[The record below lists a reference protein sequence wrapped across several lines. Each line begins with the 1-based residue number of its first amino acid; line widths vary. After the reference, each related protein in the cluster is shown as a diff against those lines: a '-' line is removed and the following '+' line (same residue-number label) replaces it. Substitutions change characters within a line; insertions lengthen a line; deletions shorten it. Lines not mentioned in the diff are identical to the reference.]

1 MGKKSSDETPQPTD
15 ADPTSGPGMMSTVAL
30 DEEGAAKVA
39 ASAPQLAT
47 GEVLAG
53 RYRVT
58 RYLARGG
65 MGEVYE
71 AEDLELGER
80 IALKTIREGA
90 RENIAEERF
99 KREIQLARKVTHPN
113 VCRIFDVGF
122 HVREDGKQVV
132 FLTMELLRGETL
144 FDRLRLEGKLSIG
157 STTELLRQLVAGL
170 SAAHAVGVIHRDLK
184 STNVI
189 LVAKRTGGLRAVI
202 TDFGLAHGLG
212 GNDGSRGR
220 SLSSDSIVV
229 GTPGYMAP
237 EQIEGGVLSVRT
249 DIYALGVLLFEM
261 LTGVLPFEGETP
273 MSLAAKK
280 LTTPAPSPRKR
291 RADLPAKWEKVVLA
305 CLERDPANRPESARA
320 VLEQLGL
327 LHDSYE
333 ELDGTMRVSKARRR
347 VPLVRPALV
356 LFAVVLSLIA
366 VRLSREHTTPGAR
379 RAVATLPFQAKD
391 DRAAA
396 QPWVGA
402 IAAELIAVTLQGN
415 DALHSF
421 DSESVNAALR
431 DVGVRA
437 GETPTAE
444 QIQRLSAQL
453 ALDLVVTGRF
463 RVAEDGVNVTVEAEL
478 RNAHTRRA
486 LVEVSEKGR
495 LDDLA
500 AALDRVARRVAQAAG
515 VPAEQLG
522 RGIGVTL
529 PRHPAAL
536 REYIEAKQELER
548 REARKAVAAATRGIA
563 DDPDNARLRLVRA
576 EAYAESGDERH
587 AIEEAKEARRC
598 AASLPRLERLFVEA
612 AASVAAQDRATA
624 IAYYEQLRGEM
635 PNDPEVLW
643 RLVEQLTLAGR
654 ASEALQLI
662 DQLRRMSLSRTLE
675 LRVDELEVDAR
686 IGVDD
691 LDRALVVARD
701 AVKAADAIG
710 ARQWRA
716 RGRYKECLVL
726 DSLRRLDDA
735 RAACDE
741 TRHMAADAG
750 ERRLRGQA
758 VNLIANIDLSQGKLA
773 AARSG
778 YEETLE
784 VFRDLGDRSGEAMV
798 LNNLGAVESADLDRE
813 AAARLWRQSLA
824 IADELHDAIDAVPTR
839 ENLSEEALERLDWKN
854 AITYAEEAQRT
865 ARATDDAAQLVEVTC
880 RVAALYLEVGRG
892 ADADRQLDDLDAM
905 VARFASPPSADLNC
919 ELLRADVEVG
929 RGHLDAAVRSLRE
942 ATGRVRAAQE
952 TSARAILGE
961 ALAHALAEA
970 GDHQGA
976 LTALDTIGDH
986 ATARIDDSALRAAKM
1001 LRLRIELDS
1010 GPVAHLSS
1018 QIHELELGVHDEPD
1032 RHTALAQE
1040 IELERLRARAG
1051 TPSLAIRHL
1060 GEIGTRAAHLG
1071 AISLGLEAEL
1081 YAAELTRSA
1090 GMRPSHAAIVDYAKR
1105 ARAAGRPGWAQR
1117 AERLVE

>member
-1 MGKKSSDETPQPTD
+1 MAKKSRDDTPRPSQPTAQLDD
-15 ADPTSGPGMMSTVAL
+15 AS
-30 DEEGAAKVA
+30 AAAVA
-39 ASAPQLAT
+39 ASAPQLAA

-53 RYRVT
+53 RYRIV

-90 RENIAEERF
+90 REGIAEERF

-122 HVREDGKQVV
+122 HTREDGKQVV

-144 FDRLRLEGKLSIG
+144 FDHLRHEGKLSIG
-157 STTELLRQLVAGL
+157 ETTDLLRQLVAGL
-170 SAAHAVGVIHRDLK
+170 STAHAVGVIHRDLK
-184 STNVI
+184 STNVL
-189 LVAKRTGGLRAVI
+189 LVPKDNGRLRAVI
-202 TDFGLAHGLG
+202 TDFGLAHVLG
-212 GNDGSRGR
+212 G
-220 SLSSDSIVV
+220 SDSTRTRSMSSSGIVV

-237 EQIEGGVLSVRT
+237 EQIEGGALSVRT
-249 DIYALGVLLFEM
+249 DVYAIGVLLYEM
-261 LTGVLPFEGETP
+261 LTGALPFEGGTP
-273 MSLAAKK
+273 MSIAAKR
-280 LTTPAPSPRKR
+280 LTTLAPSPRKR
-291 RADLPAKWEKVVLA
+291 RADLPAKWDKVVLA
-305 CLERDPANRPESARA
+305 CLERDAADRPETARA

-333 ELDGTMRVSKARRR
+333 ELDGTMRVSKSKRR
-347 VPLVRPALV
+347 VPLVRPAIV
-356 LFAVVLSLIA
+356 LLAIVLSFIA
-366 VRLSREHTTPGAR
+366 VRLSRERTTPGAR
-379 RAVATLPFQAKD
+379 RAVATLPFQATD
-391 DRAAA
+391 IRARA

-421 DSESVNAALR
+421 DSESVNAALG

-437 GETPTAE
+437 GDAPTAE
-444 QIQRLSAQL
+444 QLQRLSEQL

-486 LVEVSEKGR
+486 LVEVAEKGR

-500 AALDRVARRVAQAAG
+500 AALDRVARRVGQAAG
-515 VPAEQLG
+515 VPLEQLG

-529 PRHPAAL
+529 PRNPAAL
-536 REYIEAKQELER
+536 RAYIEAKQKLER
-548 REARKAVAAATRGIA
+548 REARNAVDAAMRGIT
-563 DDPDNARLRLVRA
+563 DDPENARLRLVLA

-587 AIEEAKEARRC
+587 ASEQAKEARRC

-612 AASVAAQDRATA
+612 AASVAAQDRVTA

-643 RLVEQLTLAGR
+643 RLVDQLTLAGR

-662 DQLRRMSLSRTLE
+662 EQLRRMSLSRTLE
-675 LRVDELEVDAR
+675 LRVDELEVEAR
-686 IGVDD
+686 IGTDD
-691 LDRALVVARD
+691 LDRALVVARG

-726 DSLRRLDDA
+726 DSLRRLDEA
-735 RAACDE
+735 RAACEE

-758 VNLIANIDLSQGKLA
+758 VNLIANIDLSQGKLP

-798 LNNLGAVESADLDRE
+798 LNNLGAVESADMDRD

-839 ENLSEEALERLDWKN
+839 ENLSEEALERLDWKS
-854 AITYAEEAQRT
+854 AIVYAEDAQRT

-880 RVAALYLEVGRG
+880 RVASLYLDVGRG
-892 ADADRQLDDLDAM
+892 ADADRQIDDLEAM

-919 ELLRADVEVG
+919 ELLRAEVEVG

-952 TSARAILGE
+952 TSARALLGE
-961 ALAHALAEA
+961 ALAHALVEA
-970 GDHQGA
+970 GDHEGA
-976 LTALDTIGDH
+976 LAALDTIGEH
-986 ATARIDDSALRAAKM
+986 ATARIDDSALRAARM
-1001 LRLRIELDS
+1001 LRLRIELDH
-1010 GPVAHLSS
+1010 GPVARMPAQLR
-1018 QIHELELGVHDEPD
+1018 ELELGVHEEPD

-1051 TPSLAIRHL
+1051 AAPLAVRHLNEIAIRA
-1060 GEIGTRAAHLG
+1060 TRLG
-1071 AISLGLEAEL
+1071 AVSLGLEAEL
-1081 YAAELTRSA
+1081 YADELSRTA
-1090 GMRPSHAAIVDYAKR
+1090 GARPSHANIVDYAKR
-1105 ARAAGRPGWAQR
+1105 ARAAGRPGWAER
-1117 AERLVE
+1117 AERLAE